1 MGRCSGAPWHSA
13 RTPSSGR
20 AGSFRGGA
28 PIHSGTR
35 PPLRRLPEYIGL
47 HQMIPAAGPAHLDDM
62 NRELFSGLGQAHQ
75 LFRAARRTRDR
86 PQAVAVDPGYE
97 SELFLP
103 ADRACDL
110 APPAVKFGRTQ
121 QVGIGVTYLG
131 DIDTARIDVSQQRL
145 APERIVH
152 HLPLNSHAPR
162 VAVLYCCRP
171 RPDWIRVDGLV
182 ETAPAIRTGSTS
194 SGTSECGAKTGV
206 GAAVRAGSAPC
217 RAIGA
222 FAPMASG
229 RLGR

>member
-1 MGRCSGAPWHSA
+1 
-13 RTPSSGR
+13 
-20 AGSFRGGA
+20 
-28 PIHSGTR
+28 
-35 PPLRRLPEYIGL
+35 
-47 HQMIPAAGPAHLDDM
+47 MIPAAGPAHLDDM

-110 APPAVKFGRTQ
+110 APPTVKFGRTQ

-171 RPDWIRVDGLV
+171 RPDWIRVDGVV
-182 ETAPAIRTGSTS
+182 ETAAAARTGSTS
-194 SGTSECGAKTGV
+194 SGTSEVWAESGLGAV
-206 GAAVRAGSAPC
+206 VRAGVGSRQRHWRICANGFRAGGPIQWPSPQSETEIVPRSPAQRRIRWC
-217 RAIGA
+217 RQ
-222 FAPMASG
+222 
-229 RLGR
+229 